1 MNILHG
7 LTGSVATT
15 VANKFGNSYRELGHK
30 SKVIRTFYAERFEE
44 VGYWAFD
51 QHHED
56 ADEWHEYAENKTVLH
71 IELIKW
77 ADVFVIAPCSAN
89 TLAKIANGLCDNLL
103 TCCARAWNFE
113 KKFVIAPSMNCN
125 MYNHPTTKEH
135 LDKIKSWGIIVV
147 PPVEKKLFCG
157 DIGIGAMENI
167 EEIIKYLC

>member
-15 VANKFGNSYRELGHK
+15 VADKFIKGYKKHNFKFVVTSK
-30 SKVIRTFYAERFEE
+30 SKFFYSWDEPIL
-44 VGYWAFD
+44 D
-51 QHHED
+51 D
-56 ADEWHEYAENKTVLH
+56 KDEWDTYLKDNGVLH

-77 ADVFVIAPCSAN
+77 ADIFVIAPCSAN

-103 TCCARAWNFE
+103 TCCARAWDFK
-113 KKFVIAPSMNCN
+113 KKFIIAPAMNCN

-135 LDKIKSWGIIVV
+135 LDKIKSWGIIVA

-157 DIGIGAMENI
+157 DIGIGAMENV
-167 EEIIKYLC
+167 EEIIKHI

>member
-15 VANKFGNSYRELGHK
+15 VARKFGDTYYKDGHK
-30 SKVIRTFYAERFEE
+30 SKVIVTENADRFEAE
-44 VGYWAFD
+44 TWAFNEGFD
-51 QHHED
+51 DE
-56 ADEWHEYAENKTVLH
+56 DEWLVYKTSSAVLH
-71 IELIKW
+71 IDLIKW

-113 KKFVIAPSMNCN
+113 KKFIIAPSCN
-125 MYNHPTTKEH
+125 TLMWTHPSTKEH
-135 LDKIKSWGIIVV
+135 LDKIKSWGIVVV

-157 DIGIGAMENI
+157 DIGIGAMENV
-167 EEIIKYLC
+167 EEILKHL